1 MKEQITNRI
10 VDAERSN
17 QRTAPFPAMA
27 QGKVT
32 RYGGST
38 IVPIGQTHIVSS
50 DFGQNPEH
58 GKDTELRNSEEG
70 DHCRSLTPHGRRFF
84 FDPSPRLPD
93 RLSQTAKGYET
104 QSQKKALR

>member
-27 QGKVT
+27 QVKVT
-32 RYGGST
+32 RNGGST
-38 IVPIGQTHIVSS
+38 IVPIGQTHSVSS

-58 GKDTELRNSEEG
+58 GTDTELRNSEEG
-70 DHCRSLTPHGRRFF
+70 DHCRFLTPHGRRFF
-84 FDPSPRLPD
+84 SNPVRDF
-93 RLSQTAKGYET
+93 QTAYPKLPKAT
-104 QSQKKALR
+104 RHSPKTTALR